1 MSTTVGAVAA
11 PDGEEAETPEATPW
25 PGLAVALAGGLAALA
40 LNAVLPVV
48 SALLIAIVL
57 GLVAGNLVGPRR
69 ALAPGLS
76 IASRRVLRVGIA
88 LLGLQLALR
97 EVLALGWGAL
107 AVVFLVVCGGIG
119 LTLWTG
125 RLIGVPPARRL
136 LIACGT
142 SICGAA
148 AVAAVDGVSES
159 DEEDVAVA
167 LSMVVALGSVAMVV
181 LPLLSGQLG
190 LTDRAAGAWA
200 GGGIHEVGQVVVA
213 GGILG
218 TTALQVAI
226 VVKLARVLMLAPVL
240 VVVSWRR
247 RATEVAPGRRTP
259 LVPGFV
265 VVFVALVLVGSLTS
279 VPPGVRDVVALVQ
292 GVALATAMCALGF
305 AVDIRALRRLRPT
318 DLMLGVASSLVVA
331 SLALALVLLVA

>member
-1 MSTTVGAVAA
+1 M
-11 PDGEEAETPEATPW
+11 
-25 PGLAVALAGGLAALA
+25 
-40 LNAVLPVV
+40 V

-57 GLVAGNLVGPRR
+57 GLVVGNLVGPRR
-69 ALAPGLS
+69 AWAPGLS

-107 AVVFLVVCGGIG
+107 GVVFLVVCGGIG
-119 LTLWTG
+119 LSLWIG

-167 LSMVVALGSVAMVV
+167 LSMVVALGSVAMLV

-190 LTDRAAGAWA
+190 LTGRAAGAWA

-240 VVVSWRR
+240 IVVSLRR
-247 RATEVAPGRRTP
+247 RRVTEVLPGRRAP

-279 VPPGVRDVVALVQ
+279 VPPGVRDAVALVQ

-331 SLALALVLLVA
+331 SLALPLILLVA